1 MRFEG
6 EEQPV
11 VLAIK
16 LPDELLNKV
25 KPDVGAAS
33 MLLIEDNNYLSDL
46 ADIYKTHGYQM
57 PTIDPIKADRLDY
70 LNKLG
75 MAYINQDI
83 DAQYLETL

>member
-46 ADIYKTHGYQM
+46 ADIYQTNGLQA
-57 PTIDPIKADRLDY
+57 PTIDPASADRMEH

-75 MAYINQDI
+75 MGLYQPG
-83 DAQYLETL
+83 YRRRGVP